1 MDKAEKLALI
11 EDSLTR
17 AAEQLG
23 DITPLVMDRYYADFP
38 DARASFDRHGLG
50 KTAALEGE
58 MVENCLYCLMTCL
71 DRPMEVEIMLDTS
84 VPHHHFA
91 LDVPVSW
98 YQGLVDAVID
108 VVVATIPPEQV
119 SEGAVWTEVRANFG
133 SVFDGCRASLP
144 GSDPLHSAGAVVD

>member
-1 MDKAEKLALI
+1 MDKAQKLTLL

-50 KTAALEGE
+50 KTVALEGE

-71 DRPMEVEIMLDTS
+71 DRPMEIEIMLDTS
-84 VPHHHFA
+84 VPHHQDT
-91 LDVPVSW
+91 LDVPLSW
-98 YQGLVDAVID
+98 YQGLVDATIA
-108 VVVATIPPEQV
+108 VVAETIPPERAD
-119 SEGAVWTEVRANFG
+119 EHAVWAEIQAVLGAI
-133 SVFDGCRASLP
+133 FDGCRLCLP
-144 GSDPLHSAGAVVD
+144 VTAPTA

>member
-38 DARASFDRHGLG
+38 DARASFERHGLG
-50 KTAALEGE
+50 KTSALEGE

-84 VPHHHFA
+84 VPHHHVT
-91 LDVPVSW
+91 LDVPLSW
-98 YQGLVDAVID
+98 YQGLVDAAID
-108 VVVATIPPEQV
+108 VVVETIPPERPN
-119 SEGAVWTEVRANFG
+119 EHAVWSEIRAVLG
-133 SVFDGCRASLP
+133 AILDGCRLCLP
-144 GSDPLHSAGAVVD
+144 VTAPAA